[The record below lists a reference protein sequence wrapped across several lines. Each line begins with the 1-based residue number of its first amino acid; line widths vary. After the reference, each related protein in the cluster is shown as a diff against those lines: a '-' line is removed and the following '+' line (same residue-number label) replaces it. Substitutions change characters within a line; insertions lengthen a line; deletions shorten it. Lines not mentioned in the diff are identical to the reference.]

1 MAAPRK
7 RSLSAPTSG
16 FGSESIEE
24 TSNVSVKDEEENIE
38 EFLEFAAEETFAL
51 IELAEKEPEAKP
63 FVEESIVPTEDSNSR
78 FLVEAESDKAVTPP
92 VEVPKAPPKR
102 HPRNTPKFSRTAK

>member
-7 RSLSAPTSG
+7 RPLSTPTSG

-24 TSNVSVKDEEENIE
+24 TSKVSVKDEEENIE

-51 IELAEKEPEAKP
+51 IELAEEKPEAKP
-63 FVEESIVPTEDSNSR
+63 FVEESIVPTEDPGLR
-78 FLVEAESDKAVTPP
+78 FVAEPEPVKTVTPS

-102 HPRNTPKFSRTAK
+102 HPRNTPKFSRTSK